1 MTTRSRD
8 DVDDNDAT
16 TALLQLST
24 NIDSNKESSRP
35 RKSQRI
41 KKKEEQQQQ
50 HEKENEEN
58 NAPAEKKEKKT
69 LQEKYNLLKAMY
81 KELKEEYKAE
91 FNSNDDAQ
99 QEIESLTTG
108 VKC

>member
-8 DVDDNDAT
+8 DVNDNDAT

-41 KKKEEQQQQ
+41 KNKKEQQQQQ

-58 NAPAEKKEKKT
+58 NAPTK
-69 LQEKYNLLKAMY
+69 
-81 KELKEEYKAE
+81 
-91 FNSNDDAQ
+91 
-99 QEIESLTTG
+99 
-108 VKC
+108 